1 MPAARQDVRGADALD
16 RATEQ
21 LKGDV
26 WVLFVGGSA
35 GRGFWCGTSR
45 GAVDA
50 VDAVAREALDDSA
63 TLIVCDVGDRA
74 EWEAARPLHPLRAKA
89 DLALRELPTLLDLND
104 PRQRL
109 SAADAANRDR
119 IRRLLGDE

>member
-1 MPAARQDVRGADALD
+1 MPAARQDVRGAEALD

-26 WVLFVGGSA
+26 WVLFVGGQRGA
-35 GRGFWCGTSR
+35 GLLVRDEPGGGGRGGR
-45 GAVDA
+45 GGEGGPGRLGHAH
-50 VDAVAREALDDSA
+50 RLRRRGPGR
-63 TLIVCDVGDRA
+63 VGGR
-74 EWEAARPLHPLRAKA
+74 RLRAKA